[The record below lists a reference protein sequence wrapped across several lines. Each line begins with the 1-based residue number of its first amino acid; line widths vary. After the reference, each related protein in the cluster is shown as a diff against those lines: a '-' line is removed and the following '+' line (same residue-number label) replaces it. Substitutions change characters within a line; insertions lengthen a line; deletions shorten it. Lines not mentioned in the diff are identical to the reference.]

1 MSRGG
6 PHPVNTV
13 RVEAV
18 KLIRKKK
25 KGFTR
30 THADTHTSFS
40 ALHLCVSSSS
50 PLCCP
55 YRKPPLTSR
64 RLCFC
69 LDLRIEFF
77 RGAPA
82 IKYGIEIAPLFLLRQ
97 GVGVGGRGG
106 GDKLPPSITPLC
118 SLFSSERITSFTP
131 HLRAFPQ
138 VHHGA
143 NIQKHMSTTRCVHID
158 MYIERRGVQK
168 LDITDQKD

>member
-106 GDKLPPSITPLC
+106 GTNYLPPSLHYAACFPVSASQVLPPT
-118 SLFSSERITSFTP
+118 SALFPR
-131 HLRAFPQ
+131 
-138 VHHGA
+138 
-143 NIQKHMSTTRCVHID
+143 STTAQTYRN
-158 MYIERRGVQK
+158 
-168 LDITDQKD
+168 T